1 MPHLASLISTCIQED
16 MHMLGAAGDT
26 SVNRNVQ
33 GLSTL
38 KKKKTK
44 STKITAS
51 EISIQ
56 AGFICFWLLK
66 LHTRFKKADWYKLS
80 LSLHNYSLHNSF
92 YISFL

>member
-16 MHMLGAAGDT
+16 MHMLGAAGNT

-38 KKKKTK
+38 KKKTK

-56 AGFICFWLLK
+56 AGFICFWALEAS
-66 LHTRFKKADWYKLS
+66 H
-80 LSLHNYSLHNSF
+80 
-92 YISFL
+92 